1 MLWSLLAVETLFL
14 KFKCFYTINLI
25 FQMDTE
31 EGDSDGG
38 EIGEETE
45 LNILQGFDFDQNPD
59 ATWLLTSPTN
69 SPEAGSS
76 VTASTQIMGF
86 ESKPW
91 MVKL

>member
-1 MLWSLLAVETLFL
+1 MLCSLLAVETLFL
-14 KFKCFYTINLI
+14 LFKSFYTTNLI

-31 EGDSDGG
+31 EGDTESDGG

-76 VTASTQIMGF
+76 VTA
-86 ESKPW
+86 
-91 MVKL
+91 

>member
-1 MLWSLLAVETLFL
+1 
-14 KFKCFYTINLI
+14 
-25 FQMDTE
+25 MDTE
-31 EGDSDGG
+31 EGDTDGG

-76 VTASTQIMGF
+76 VTAQTQI
-86 ESKPW
+86 
-91 MVKL
+91 